1 MAVSFLLRLKNIKGR
16 DNKIMTPIARES
28 IIVKLLYISFGAV
41 PVYICTRCG
50 NCHYDWDTEGIYKA
64 S

>member
-1 MAVSFLLRLKNIKGR
+1 
-16 DNKIMTPIARES
+16 MTPIARES
-28 IIVKLLYISFGAV
+28 IIVKLLYISFGTV

-50 NCHYDWDTEGIYKA
+50 NCHYDRDTEGIYKA